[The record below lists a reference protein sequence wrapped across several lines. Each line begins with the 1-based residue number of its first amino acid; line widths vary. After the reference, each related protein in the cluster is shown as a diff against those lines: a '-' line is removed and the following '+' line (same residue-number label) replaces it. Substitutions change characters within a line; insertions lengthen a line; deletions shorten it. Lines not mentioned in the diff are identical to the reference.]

1 MRRLISPPKN
11 RGGCSAA
18 RRKGWKPA
26 AAERIV
32 FTITQLPSGVRVATA
47 EMAHMESV
55 SVGVWV
61 GVGGRYEPARLS
73 GVSHFIEH
81 LLFKGTHRRS
91 AKQISQDVEGIG
103 GYLNAFT
110 SEETT
115 CYYAKASHEH
125 LETLLDVLT
134 DMYLYPRFAVA
145 DIDKERGVIKDELLM
160 YRDQPD
166 HYVHELLTETL
177 WPAHPLGRSLTG
189 TDKTLDAM
197 DRRALL
203 DFKTRKYIAA
213 TTVIAVAGRCRH
225 DDIVGRV
232 EKMLTPLRDGRA
244 PAFAAAHEQ
253 QRAPRLRFFSKSC
266 EQSHLAIGVRG
277 YSRHDSRRYALKAL
291 SVILGEN
298 MSSRLFQ
305 VIRERHGLAYSIQ
318 SSTSY
323 FADTGALLISAGLD
337 TKRLHRAIALILA
350 EMRKMAQQPPS
361 AVELARAKDYAI
373 GQMRLGLES
382 TANRMMWL
390 GEHLLAYGMIQT
402 PAEVERR
409 ISEVTTADVQNA
421 AADLFR
427 NCRLNVAVITPS
439 KDERGIN
446 ALLSF

>member
-1 MRRLISPPKN
+1 M
-11 RGGCSAA
+11 SARA
-18 RRKGWKPA
+18 TF
-26 AAERIV
+26 E
-32 FTITQLPSGVRVATA
+32 TSQLSSGVRVATA

-55 SVGVWV
+55 SLGVWV

-73 GVSHFIEH
+73 GASHFIEH
-81 LLFKGTHRRS
+81 LLFKGTVRRT
-91 AKQISQDVEGIG
+91 AKKISQTVEGIG

-125 LETLLDVLT
+125 LDTLLDVLT
-134 DMYLYPRFAVA
+134 DMYLHPRFATV
-145 DIDKERGVIKDELLM
+145 DINKERGVIKEELLM

-177 WPAHPLGRSLTG
+177 WPEHPLGRSLTG
-189 TDKTLDAM
+189 TAKTLDAM

-203 DFKTRKYIAA
+203 AFKHKKYVSAN
-213 TTVIAVAGRCRH
+213 TVVAVAGRCRH
-225 DDIVGRV
+225 DDIVRRV
-232 EKMLTPLRDGRA
+232 ERMLTLPHNGRP
-244 PAFAAAHEQ
+244 PAFAPAHEL
-253 QRAPRLRFFSKSC
+253 QRAPRLRFFNKNC

-277 YSRHDSRRYALKAL
+277 YSRHDSRRYALKVL

-337 TKRLHRAIALILA
+337 TKRLPRALALILA
-350 EMRKMAQQPPS
+350 ELRKAAKLPPS
-361 AVELARAKDYAI
+361 AVELRRAKDYAI

-382 TANRMMWL
+382 TANRMMWI
-390 GEHLLAYGMIQT
+390 GEHLLAYGSIQS
-402 PAEVERR
+402 PAEVEQR
-409 ISEVTTADVQNA
+409 IAAVTPEAVQSI
-421 AADLFR
+421 AADIFR
-427 NCRLNVAVITPS
+427 DNRLNVAVITPS
-439 KDERGIN
+439 KDERSIN

>member
-1 MRRLISPPKN
+1 
-11 RGGCSAA
+11 
-18 RRKGWKPA
+18 
-26 AAERIV
+26 
-32 FTITQLPSGVRVATA
+32 VRVATA

-55 SVGVWV
+55 SLGVWV
-61 GVGGRYEPARLS
+61 GIGGRYEPARLS
-73 GVSHFIEH
+73 GASHFIEH
-81 LLFKGTHRRS
+81 LLFKGTSRRS
-91 AKQISQDVEGIG
+91 AKQISQTVEGIG

-115 CYYAKASHEH
+115 CYYAKASHAH
-125 LETLLDVLT
+125 TDTLLDVLT
-134 DMYLYPRFAVA
+134 DMYLHPRFATT
-145 DIDKERGVIKDELLM
+145 DIDKERGVIKEELLM
-160 YRDQPD
+160 YHDQPD

-177 WPAHPLGRSLTG
+177 WPEQPLGRSLTG
-189 TDKTLDAM
+189 TAKTLDAM
-197 DRRALL
+197 DRHALL
-203 DFKTRKYIAA
+203 DFKHKKYIAA
-213 TTVIAVAGRCRH
+213 NTVVAVAGHCRH
-225 DDIVGRV
+225 DDVVPRV
-232 EKMLTPLRDGRA
+232 EKMLALPRNSRS
-244 PAFAAAHEQ
+244 PAFAPVHER
-253 QRAPRLRFFSKSC
+253 QRTPRLRFYHKNC

-337 TKRLHRAIALILA
+337 TKRLQRALALILA
-350 EMRKMAQQPPS
+350 ELRKLSKQPPS
-361 AVELARAKDYAI
+361 AVELQRAKDYAI

-390 GEHLLAYGMIQT
+390 GEHLLAYGTIQS
-402 PAEVERR
+402 PAEVERQ
-409 ISEVTTADVQNA
+409 IAAVTQGDVQA
-421 AADLFR
+421 TAADLFR
-427 NCRLNVAVITPS
+427 DSRLNVAVITPS

>member
-1 MRRLISPPKN
+1 MF
-11 RGGCSAA
+11 
-18 RRKGWKPA
+18 
-26 AAERIV
+26 RI
-32 FTITQLPSGVRVATA
+32 TELPSGVRVATA

-55 SVGVWV
+55 SLGVWV

-73 GVSHFIEH
+73 GASHFIEH
-81 LLFKGTHRRS
+81 LLFKGTPRRS
-91 AKQISQDVEGIG
+91 AKQISQTVEGIG

-110 SEETT
+110 SEENT
-115 CYYAKASHEH
+115 CYYAKASYEH
-125 LETLLDVLT
+125 IDTLLDVLT
-134 DMYLYPRFAVA
+134 DMYLHPRFAAA
-145 DIDKERGVIKDELLM
+145 DIDKERGVIKEELLM
-160 YRDQPD
+160 YHDQPD

-177 WPAHPLGRSLTG
+177 WPEHPLGRSLTG
-189 TDKTLDAM
+189 TAKTLDGM

-203 DFKTRKYIAA
+203 DFKHRKYVAA
-213 TTVIAVAGRCRH
+213 NTVVAVAGHCRH
-225 DDIVGRV
+225 DDIVPRV
-232 EKMLTPLRDGRA
+232 ERMLTLPGNGRSPTYA
-244 PAFAAAHEQ
+244 PVHEQ
-253 QRAPRLRFFSKSC
+253 QRAARLRFFNKNC

-337 TKRLHRAIALILA
+337 TKRLHRALALILV
-350 EMRKMAQQPPS
+350 ELRKLSKQPPS
-361 AVELARAKDYAI
+361 TVELQRAKDYAI

-390 GEHLLAYGMIQT
+390 GEHLLAYGTIQS
-402 PAEVERR
+402 PAEVERQ
-409 ISEVTTADVQNA
+409 IAAVTPADVQTTA
-421 AADLFR
+421 MDLFR
-427 NCRLNVAVITPS
+427 NNRLNVAVITPS

>member
-1 MRRLISPPKN
+1 MFK
-11 RGGCSAA
+11 
-18 RRKGWKPA
+18 
-26 AAERIV
+26 
-32 FTITQLPSGVRVATA
+32 ITELPSGVRVATA
-47 EMAHMESV
+47 EMAHMESI
-55 SVGVWV
+55 SLGVWV

-73 GVSHFIEH
+73 GASHFIEH
-81 LLFKGTHRRS
+81 LLFKGTPRRS
-91 AKQISQDVEGIG
+91 AKQISQTVEGIG

-125 LETLLDVLT
+125 IDILLDVLT
-134 DMYLYPRFAVA
+134 DMYLHPRFAAA
-145 DIDKERGVIKDELLM
+145 DIDKERGVIKEELLM
-160 YRDQPD
+160 YHDQPD
-166 HYVHELLTETL
+166 HYVHELLTESL
-177 WPAHPLGRSLTG
+177 WPGHPLGRSLAG
-189 TDKTLDAM
+189 TVKSLDGM
-197 DRRALL
+197 DRAALI
-203 DFKTRKYIAA
+203 DFKRKKYVAA
-213 TTVIAVAGRCRH
+213 NTVVAVAGHCRH
-225 DDIVGRV
+225 DDIVRRV
-232 EKMLTPLRDGRA
+232 ERMLTLPRNGRS
-244 PAFAAAHEQ
+244 PTYTPVHEQ
-253 QRAPRLRFFSKSC
+253 QRAARLRFFNKNC

-337 TKRLHRAIALILA
+337 TKRLHRALALILV
-350 EMRKMAQQPPS
+350 ELRKLSKQPPS
-361 AVELARAKDYAI
+361 TVELQRAKDYAI

-390 GEHLLAYGMIQT
+390 GEHLLAYGKIQS
-402 PAEVERR
+402 PAEVERQ
-409 ISEVTTADVQNA
+409 IIAVTPADVQA
-421 AADLFR
+421 VATDLFR
-427 NCRLNVAVITPS
+427 NNRLNVAVITPS

>member
-1 MRRLISPPKN
+1 MFK
-11 RGGCSAA
+11 
-18 RRKGWKPA
+18 
-26 AAERIV
+26 
-32 FTITQLPSGVRVATA
+32 ITELPSGVRVATA

-55 SVGVWV
+55 SLGVWV
-61 GVGGRYEPARLS
+61 GVGGRYEPERLS
-73 GVSHFIEH
+73 GASHFIEH
-81 LLFKGTHRRS
+81 LLFKGTLRRS
-91 AKQISQDVEGIG
+91 AKQISQTVEGIG

-125 LETLLDVLT
+125 IDTLLDVLT
-134 DMYLYPRFAVA
+134 DMYLHPRFAA
-145 DIDKERGVIKDELLM
+145 TDIDKERGVIKEELLM
-160 YRDQPD
+160 YHDQPD

-177 WPAHPLGRSLTG
+177 WPEHPLGRSLTG
-189 TDKTLDAM
+189 TAKTLDGM

-203 DFKTRKYIAA
+203 GFKHKKYVAA
-213 TTVIAVAGRCRH
+213 NTVVAVAGHCRH
-225 DDIVGRV
+225 DDIVPRV
-232 EKMLTPLRDGRA
+232 EKMLAMPRDDRS
-244 PAFAAAHEQ
+244 PAFAPVHEQ
-253 QRAPRLRFFSKSC
+253 QRAARLRFFNKNC

-337 TKRLHRAIALILA
+337 TKRLHRALALILV
-350 EMRKMAQQPPS
+350 ELRKLSKQPPS
-361 AVELARAKDYAI
+361 TVELQRAKDYAI

-390 GEHLLAYGMIQT
+390 GEHLLAYGTIQS
-402 PAEVERR
+402 PAEVERQ
-409 ISEVTTADVQNA
+409 IAAVTPADVQA
-421 AADLFR
+421 TAADLFR
-427 NCRLNVAVITPS
+427 NKRLNVAVITPS